1 VKLVGV
7 LQISFAEA
15 KRLTLDFLRKWMS
28 ELPVAQRT
36 RPIIIF
42 NTRSWSIP
50 EMIAQ
55 IEAETDVGKR
65 YVFYYIGSL
74 RRYVIVG

>member
-1 VKLVGV
+1 MGV
-7 LQISFAEA
+7 LQINWAEA
-15 KRLTLDFLRKWMS
+15 KKLTLDYLEKWMK
-28 ELPVAQRT
+28 ELPKAERT

-42 NTRSWSIP
+42 DWRSWSIP

-55 IEAETDVGKR
+55 IKAETDVGKR
-65 YVFYYIGSL
+65 YVYYHIGSL